1 MKIQSIAMYAL
12 AAIATITGQSEA
24 RLGEGR
30 RLGVVNAWNA
40 GWARHYA
47 AGGPTPGQMGQ
58 AYQYGR
64 AISSGMG
71 GADMMEEEAGTFSPG
86 GPAPIPS
93 WMGDEEVGTILYPR
107 SRCREIGQPRT
118 WTIGGPAPTSPCPL
132 PPWVRGRAISSGM
145 GGADM
150 TEEEAGTFSPG
161 GPAPIPSW
169 MGDEEAVTFD
179 DFEAIGSYENGGSMQ
194 EWNNRNR
201 L

>member
-71 GADMMEEEAGTFSPG
+71 GADMT
-86 GPAPIPS
+86 
-93 WMGDEEVGTILYPR
+93 V
-107 SRCREIGQPRT
+107 
-118 WTIGGPAPTSPCPL
+118 
-132 PPWVRGRAISSGM
+132 
-145 GGADM
+145 
-150 TEEEAGTFSPG
+150 
-161 GPAPIPSW
+161 
-169 MGDEEAVTFD
+169 
-179 DFEAIGSYENGGSMQ
+179 
-194 EWNNRNR
+194 
-201 L
+201 